1 MDFREEIEE
10 LECRYLEER
19 EETLEEMMDIFPSLG
34 ECMEE
39 FLELIRR
46 TQDVDE
52 KLDRL
57 YEKAGVR
64 PAGE

>member
-10 LECRYLEER
+10 LESRYLEER
-19 EETLEEMMDIFPSLG
+19 ENAVEEMMDIFPSLV

-57 YEKAGVR
+57 YEKAGMR
-64 PAGE
+64 PTGE

>member
-10 LECRYLEER
+10 LESRYLEER
-19 EETLEEMMDIFPSLG
+19 ENAVEEMMDIFPSLV

-64 PAGE
+64 PTGE

>member
-10 LECRYLEER
+10 LESRYLEER
-19 EETLEEMMDIFPSLG
+19 ENTLEEMMDIFPALV

-64 PAGE
+64 PTGE